1 MPHKSKVSSPKLALV
16 LALLWIAAMTFSFLS
31 FDLTKVRSAGNTG
44 ESTLTTHLFDPK
56 IFDQLIAPPR
66 KHSRKTVIHFWHPN
80 CNCSAL
86 ITDHIRELIQLAET
100 KQMSTQI
107 VAFQPE
113 GIKENEIRK
122 QVQIQFGKDIDLEI
136 ISQQNAE
143 TAGIPASPSA
153 AVLNTFGKIVY
164 FGPYSSDAYC
174 STENESFVESAVI
187 RMKDNKAEEKM
198 GILLA
203 SGCLCD
209 WN

>member
-1 MPHKSKVSSPKLALV
+1 
-16 LALLWIAAMTFSFLS
+16 MTFSFLS
-31 FDLTKVRSAGNTG
+31 FDLTKVRTAGNTG
-44 ESTLTTHLFDPK
+44 ASPLTTRLFDPAT
-56 IFDQLIAPPR
+56 IDQLIAEIPGEY
-66 KHSRKTVIHFWHPN
+66 SRNTVIHFWHPN

-100 KQMSTQI
+100 KQMSTKI

-113 GIKENEIRK
+113 GIKDNEIRK
-122 QVQIQFGKDIDLEI
+122 QVQIQFGKDIDLEF
-136 ISQQNAE
+136 ISPQNAE
-143 TAGIPASPSA
+143 IMGIPASPSA
-153 AVLNTFGKIVY
+153 AVLNAFGKIVY

-198 GILLA
+198 GILLT